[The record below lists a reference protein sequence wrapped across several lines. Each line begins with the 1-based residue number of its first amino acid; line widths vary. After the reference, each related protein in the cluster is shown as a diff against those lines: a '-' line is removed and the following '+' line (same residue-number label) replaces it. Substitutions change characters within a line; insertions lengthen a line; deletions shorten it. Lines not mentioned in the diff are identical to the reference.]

1 MEENRR
7 MNILVLGNSGAG
19 KSTLIEAIAGREV
32 PIGIGES
39 KTQSIAVYESGIW
52 PLTLIDTKGFE
63 FNLLQQI
70 KTINQVKKFTKE
82 QIKAEDGRGI
92 DAVWYCIEGTTRRTF
107 AHNID
112 LMNRAIRG
120 WKGIPV
126 FAVITKS
133 YSEPDEIENIEA
145 VKAAFYKEKGIN
157 FKAVIP
163 VVAKEYRIND
173 AVVVPA
179 KGLTALCTETLACAA
194 EAWEISGGNQTRL
207 VLEQKRFSAEKTVIG
222 ATTAAAMVGAVP
234 IPFPDSFILVPLET
248 GLAKNLLKIYDIDFS
263 GDLVTAIVGSAAITT
278 VARSALNA
286 LKTIPN
292 VAGSVI
298 NAVVAGFFVF
308 ALGESVIALSE
319 EISKGRINKEKI
331 DEVVAFVEE
340 KIRGNAVLAAAIKVL
355 GTNPEKWKD
364 KKAKQ
369 ILIETLKAVK
379 DTMTKNNGSSG
390 ELKP

>member
-7 MNILVLGNSGAG
+7 MTILVLGNSGAG
-19 KSTLIEAIAGREV
+19 KSTLIEAIAGKEV
-32 PIGIGES
+32 PIGIGEG
-39 KTQSIAVYESGIW
+39 KTQSISVYESEIW

-63 FNLLQQI
+63 FNFVQQM
-70 KTINQVKKFTKE
+70 KTVSQVKKYTKE

-92 DAVWYCIEGTTRRTF
+92 DVVWYCIEGTTRRTF

-126 FAVITKS
+126 FAVITNS
-133 YSEPDEIENIEA
+133 SSEPDEVENIEA

-157 FKAVIP
+157 FKSVIP

-173 AVVVPA
+173 EVAVPV
-179 KGLTALCTETLACAA
+179 KGLADLCAQTLQCAE
-194 EAWEISGGNQTRL
+194 EAKQISVGNQSRL
-207 VLEQKRFSAEKTVIG
+207 VLEQKRFSAEKTVVG
-222 ATTAAAMVGAVP
+222 ATMAAAAVGAVP

-248 GLAKNLLKIYDIDFS
+248 GLAKSLLKIYDIDFS

-278 VARSALNA
+278 VARAALNA

-319 EISKGRINKEKI
+319 EICKGRINKEKI

-340 KIRGNAVLAAAIKVL
+340 KIGSNAVLAAAIKFL
-355 GTNPEKWKD
+355 GTNPEKWKG

-379 DTMTKNNGSSG
+379 DAMTKNNGG